1 MAYHFVNVETG
12 EYFYC
17 DEQVWLR
24 ALDTAEKNGWD
35 PYGTLY
41 DIEYSIED
49 ECVFLDDAT
58 EILYAVLVTMG
69 NMGQWKGSYTEKCNQ
84 VLDFNDTVYLA
95 EALEGTDTDPELVR
109 FIDKGTFRICA
120 E

>member
-1 MAYHFVNVETG
+1 
-12 EYFYC
+12 
-17 DEQVWLR
+17 
-24 ALDTAEKNGWD
+24 
-35 PYGTLY
+35 
-41 DIEYSIED
+41 
-49 ECVFLDDAT
+49 
-58 EILYAVLVTMG
+58 MG